1 MNRTKTFGIRCY
13 DRLDAAK
20 PDGYSRTPL
29 SRRGPATARTASQP
43 LQIPR
48 RTTTLGVRHFMKK
61 VLCLIAALT
70 LALSSLGCTKIRAR
84 MEIKAAN
91 EAYQKEDYAGA
102 LPHYQKAR
110 QIDPSFPD
118 LDRLVGYS
126 EIGLYVPDDKSPK
139 NEAHADAAIQE
150 LNQYLQKRPDDRI
163 ARDALINLYLNANR
177 TSQAIDYF
185 RNYLVSHPADLE
197 AVRSIAT
204 LYSKQGNFNES
215 LNWYEKITLLD
226 SKNPEAFYVYGVVC
240 YEKVA
245 KNPPADPAE
254 KTAIIEKGK
263 AALGKAISMK
273 PDYFEAIVYQNLL
286 FRQQALIETDPAKQQ
301 ELIKQADELK
311 NKAVEIVRK
320 RKAAA
325 AAGTKS

>member
-1 MNRTKTFGIRCY
+1 
-13 DRLDAAK
+13 
-20 PDGYSRTPL
+20 
-29 SRRGPATARTASQP
+29 
-43 LQIPR
+43 
-48 RTTTLGVRHFMKK
+48 MKK
-61 VLCLIAALT
+61 VLCLTAALT

-102 LPHYQKAR
+102 LPHYKLAR

-126 EIGLYVPDDKSPK
+126 EIGLYVPDDKTPK
-139 NEAHADAAIQE
+139 NEAHADAAILE
-150 LNQYLQKRPDDRI
+150 LNSYLKKRPEDRI
-163 ARDALINLYLNANR
+163 ARDALINMYLNANR

-185 RNYLVSHPADLE
+185 RNYLQDHPADLE

-204 LYSKQGNFNES
+204 LYAKQGDFNQS

-226 SKNPEAFYVYGVVC
+226 AKNPEAFYIFGVVC

-245 KNPPADPAE
+245 KNPPADLGQ
-254 KTAIIEKGK
+254 KLDILNRGK
-263 AALGKAISMK
+263 AALQHAIDLK
-273 PDYFEAIVYQNLL
+273 PDYAESIVYLSLL
-286 FRQQALIETDPAKQQ
+286 WRQQALMETDPLKG
-301 ELIKQADELK
+301 QADVAQAVVLRD
-311 NKAVEIVRK
+311 KAISIFAA

-325 AAGTKS
+325 TKKG